1 VNHLGGFGRVVCSTK
16 LLCRY
21 FLIPQVYSMCNASTP
36 NRTES
41 SEVAEALER
50 LRDHLDDK
58 SIRLDSKGKLQL
70 TRSLPIQL
78 DPLPTE
84 LIPKAVLRLHERY
97 QAGEVDSLPRAK
109 YHSELARLRK
119 YRLVPPGR
127 PRTNKADMTPEERS
141 EYNRAYL
148 RAWRTRRSQPY

>member
-1 VNHLGGFGRVVCSTK
+1 
-16 LLCRY
+16 
-21 FLIPQVYSMCNASTP
+21 MCNASNP
-36 NRTES
+36 NRTEPT
-41 SEVAEALER
+41 EVADALER

-58 SIRLDSKGKLQL
+58 GIRLDSKGKLQL
-70 TRSLPIQL
+70 TRSLPVQL

-84 LIPKAVLRLHERY
+84 LIPNAVLELHARY

-127 PRTNKADMTPEERS
+127 PRNSKAHLTPEER
-141 EYNRAYL
+141 RAYDREYL
-148 RAWRTRRSQPY
+148 RAWRQRKSLPSS